1 MDKIKQINNVLNE
14 FFSNPSN
21 PSFVRAKDLMELFI
35 AHGIFSA
42 DHRGGLPIR
51 KLLRKLDRE
60 DNLHL
65 IPFVRAERKNKNTN
79 WYFEAIN
86 HNTTF

>member
-1 MDKIKQINNVLNE
+1 MDKINQINNVLNK

-21 PSFVRAKDLMELFI
+21 PRSVRAKDLMDLFI
-35 AHGIFSA
+35 AHGIFIA
-42 DHRGGLPIR
+42 DHRNGLPIR

-60 DNLHL
+60 NNLHL
-65 IPFVRAERKNKNTN
+65 IPFVRPERKNKNTN

-86 HNTTF
+86 PDKTL